1 MTDIQHETERP
12 TLQAYLDKVYAE
24 SIRDAASLRTK
35 MRKGSRTIEIE
46 FQNFYMSFLQ
56 VWDMTRFKLN
66 GNGASADIKT
76 ADEAIEIWI
85 NDYDHTAVGSN
96 RWTADK
102 AEEGLKLYN
111 TWCKY
116 LFVKEGVKFG

>member
-24 SIRDAASLRTK
+24 SIRDSAILRTK
-35 MRKGSRTIEIE
+35 IRKGSGTIETE

-66 GNGASADIKT
+66 GNGAGQDIKT
-76 ADEAIEIWI
+76 TDEAIERWI
-85 NDYDHTAVGSN
+85 DDYDHTAKGSY
-96 RWTADK
+96 RWTREK
-102 AEEGLKLYN
+102 AEEGLSLYN
-111 TWCKY
+111 TWCKW
-116 LFVKEGVKFG
+116 LFLKEGVKFG